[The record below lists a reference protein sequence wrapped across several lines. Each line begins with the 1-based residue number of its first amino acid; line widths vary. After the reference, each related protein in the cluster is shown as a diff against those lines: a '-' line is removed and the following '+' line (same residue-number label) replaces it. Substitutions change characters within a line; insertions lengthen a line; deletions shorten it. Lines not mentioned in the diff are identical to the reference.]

1 MYNSVY
7 LTAGCRPFVTT
18 SKYSSQLWGH
28 ARLAESQGFG
38 LWIPAMTNPSMG
50 NSTAPPFSRILRD
63 SPMIFQGFSH
73 EFSKHPTASAISLA
87 LQP

>member
-28 ARLAESQGFG
+28 ARLAESQGFS
-38 LWIPAMTNPSMG
+38 LWIPAMTTRSMG
-50 NSTAPPFSRILRD
+50 NSRTL
-63 SPMIFQGFSH
+63 QGFSH
-73 EFSKHPTASAISLA
+73 NFPMPFSDSKHPTASAISLA
-87 LQP
+87 LRP